1 MQKSAASSL
10 IEYEVRAPPRN
21 VRPQTDGNGGLEM
34 DDANRHMRIGR
45 ALAADDRKEAT
56 VTSLMGDLVLGPPG
70 LSASSWMLSSW
81 TLGLIG
87 PDGIG
92 GLP

>member
-1 MQKSAASSL
+1 
-10 IEYEVRAPPRN
+10 
-21 VRPQTDGNGGLEM
+21 M
-34 DDANRHMRIGR
+34 DDAHRHMRIGR
-45 ALAADDRKEAT
+45 ALAAGDRKEAM
-56 VTSLMGDLVLGPPG
+56 VTLLLSDLVLGPPG

-87 PDGIG
+87 PDEIG